1 MYFKRLFKE
10 AAKKPVSIFFGM
22 TFLITTIFCDLGG
35 PFITRHVLNELIPK
49 LKEYPEFYQDI
60 VKFGLLYLLIG
71 IINTVATYMMTII
84 FAYLGQGVVSGI
96 RKKCYEKLQ
105 VLPIDYFSGEP
116 DGKIVAKITN
126 DTNQIRMFF
135 STVLGT
141 YVHSLLYIVGIIVG
155 LLIIDPRLSLVTLLV
170 IPVMIWIQY
179 FRRFANKYNQEA
191 RKVNAKINARIN
203 ETMKNVDI
211 IHAFNYEDTSEQEFK
226 EMNDEYLHYRKKIM
240 NLNALFSGNL
250 IDALRRIILFGVI
263 VFVGSKALGGSIVM
277 EVGTFYLFY
286 DYVSRLMNPLSQIF
300 NNLEVFER
308 AQVSAERVYSLLD
321 YESEPNGDTEVES
334 ITGSVSF
341 EDIRF
346 SYVEGTEVLKGL
358 SFEVNAGESVALV
371 GHTGSG
377 KSSLMNVLLR
387 FYELDSGDIKIDG
400 VSVKELEKRSYRGNV
415 GIVLQ
420 DPVLFNGTLAS
431 NIGLN
436 NPKITEKMIYKALDS
451 IGAREFVDKQP
462 NKLDEKVIDGGA
474 NFSFGERQLVAFARA
489 MIYDPAILV
498 LDEATANIDTETELM
513 IQNAL
518 KALAKD
524 RTTFIIAHRLS
535 TIKDV
540 NKIIVLDAGEIIE
553 SGNHQELLALDGKYA
568 SMYKSQ
574 VENSKK

>member
-1 MYFKRLFKE
+1 MYFVRLFKE
-10 AAKKPVSIFFGM
+10 AVKKPVSIFFGM
-22 TFLITTIFCDLGG
+22 TFLITTIICDLGG
-35 PFITRHVLNELIPK
+35 PFITKHVLDNLIPF
-49 LKEYPEFYQDI
+49 LSEQPSLYSEI
-60 VKFGLLYLLIG
+60 VMFGLLYLLIG
-71 IINTVATYMMTII
+71 VINTVATYAFTII

-105 VLPIDYFSGEP
+105 VLPIDYFSNEP

-141 YVHSLLYIVGIIVG
+141 YVHSLLYIVGIFIG
-155 LLIIDPRLSLVTLLV
+155 LLFIDYRLSLVTLLV

-179 FRRFANKYNQEA
+179 FRRFANKYNHEA

-211 IHAFNYEDTSEQEFK
+211 IHAFNYEERSELEFK

-250 IDALRRIILFGVI
+250 IDALRRVILFAI
-263 VFVGSKALGGSIVM
+263 IAYVGTKGLGGSLPFT
-277 EVGTFYLFY
+277 VGTFYLFY
-286 DYVSRLMNPLSQIF
+286 DYASRLMNPLSQIF

-308 AQVSAERVYSLLD
+308 AQVSAGRVFSLLD
-321 YESEPNGDTEVES
+321 YESEPNGEEIVEEVKGNV
-334 ITGSVSF
+334 TF

-358 SFEVNAGESVALV
+358 SFDVAAGESVALV

-400 VSVKELEKRSYRGNV
+400 LSIKELEKRSYRSNV

-420 DPVLFNGTLAS
+420 DPVLFNGTIGS

-436 NPKITEKMIYKALDS
+436 NPNVTNEMIFKALDS
-451 IGAREFVDKQP
+451 IGARDFVEKQP

-498 LDEATANIDTETELM
+498 LDEATANIDTETELI

-540 NKIIVLDAGEIIE
+540 SKIIVLEAGEIIE
-553 SGNHQELLALDGKYA
+553 SGNHQELIALNGKYA
-568 SMYKSQ
+568 SMYYSQ